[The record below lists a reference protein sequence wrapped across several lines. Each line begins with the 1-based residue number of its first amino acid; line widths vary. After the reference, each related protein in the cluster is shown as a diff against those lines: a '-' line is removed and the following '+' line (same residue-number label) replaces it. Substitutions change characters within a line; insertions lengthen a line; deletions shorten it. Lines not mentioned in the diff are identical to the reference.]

1 MARAELASTD
11 LAPKDLGH
19 GPRGFRLTGWHVLAI
34 VCTFFGIVI
43 AVDVAM
49 AMMAYRTFSGE
60 VATDPYDAGL
70 LFNRT
75 LAERSAQAALGWTAD
90 IDMIKG
96 GDLRVTVKGRDGAP
110 IDGLKV
116 SAVLE
121 RPATEAGRESL
132 AFARSAPGVYDARA
146 GHLSGAWDVRV
157 RAVDGQGRPF
167 EAQERFLWP

>member
-1 MARAELASTD
+1 MARADLASTD
-11 LAPKDLGH
+11 LERDPGS
-19 GPRGFRLTGWHVLAI
+19 GTGGFRLTGWHVLAM
-34 VCTFFGIVI
+34 VCAFFGVVI
-43 AVDVAM
+43 AVDVGM

-60 VATDPYDAGL
+60 VAKDPYEAGL

-75 LAERSAQAALGWTAD
+75 LAERRTQAALGWTAD

-96 GDLRVTVKGRDGAP
+96 GDLRVTVKGKDGAP

-121 RPATEAGRESL
+121 RPATESGRENL
-132 AFARSAPGVYDARA
+132 AFARTGPGIYDARA